1 MGWLPV
7 GMPHGKALFP
17 QTEVREF
24 SPPSGVSNKFTKELL
39 HRNFHR
45 SSIAAFGGDA
55 TVESLERYSQ
65 NQRIIDEF
73 TAHWLAGIRNDLGR
87 LVYVALLRDV
97 STGHYAHPALAQI
110 YPIAAVHQ
118 ALLFCH
124 EELFEKFLEAPLET
138 QERNLRE
145 WFSTVDAAPSD
156 IASRWLE
163 VEFFRLLVPQDT
175 PSYLRDLL
183 FSNLRAI
190 LTVVAVEKHA
200 AQAHASA
207 RR

>member
-1 MGWLPV
+1 
-7 GMPHGKALFP
+7 MPHGKGLFP
-17 QTEVREF
+17 QAQEWKL
-24 SPPSGVSNKFTKELL
+24 SPPIGLSGKFTKELL

-97 STGHYAHPALAQI
+97 STAHYAHPALAQV
-110 YPIAAVHQ
+110 YSVAAVHQ

-124 EELFEKFLEAPLET
+124 EELFERFLEAPLET
-138 QERNLRE
+138 QERNLRD
-145 WFSTVDAAPSD
+145 WFSTVDAAPAD

-175 PSYLRDLL
+175 PTYLRDLL
-183 FSNLRAI
+183 LSNLRAI
-190 LTVVAVEKHA
+190 LTVVAAEKPA
-200 AQAHASA
+200 TQAHASA
-207 RR
+207 QR